1 MCAKLIGAGILA
13 IDKQTGR
20 ILMCRRG
27 MKTDSPNCWS
37 FFGGTFELK
46 DGIPRNTAI
55 REFKEESGCAVE
67 YLLSKKPFYVKVA
80 EKRVLYY
87 EIRPLVGKGKKR
99 CGRAALLT
107 VEREIDAD
115 KLVAWLNK
123 LNQESFAFFLDLFKK
138 SAEVRAVIEKLYEAQ
153 TLFTLDPYADVHP
166 EHQTRQ

>member
-46 DGIPRNTAI
+46 DGIPRNTTI

-67 YLLSKKPFYVKVA
+67 YLLSKKPFYVNNDNHLRFYTYIGLFHNKFP
-80 EKRVLYY
+80 
-87 EIRPLVGKGKKR
+87 I
-99 CGRAALLT
+99 
-107 VEREIDAD
+107 
-115 KLVAWLNK
+115 K
-123 LNQESFAFFLDLFKK
+123 LNSENLDFEWFSIDHLPDNLHPGVKEMIDDKKNDIKSFIQAHC
-138 SAEVRAVIEKLYEAQ
+138 S
-153 TLFTLDPYADVHP
+153 
-166 EHQTRQ
+166 

>member
-1 MCAKLIGAGILA
+1 MKGGAK
-13 IDKQTGR
+13 
-20 ILMCRRG
+20 M
-27 MKTDSPNCWS
+27 
-37 FFGGTFELK
+37 F
-46 DGIPRNTAI
+46 
-55 REFKEESGCAVE
+55 V
-67 YLLSKKPFYVKVA
+67 KKPFYVKVA

-87 EIRPLVGKGKKR
+87 EIRPVVGKGKKR